1 MYKRKIFTVTFI
13 FGWKEIHNISFIF
26 IRITLHLQI
35 EHILIDLLDAS
46 NENSNLNALF
56 SFIWIVTD
64 NHCMS
69 VDGINIACLPV
80 MRDDYAITDE
90 IQSCLIVI
98 VF

>member
-1 MYKRKIFTVTFI
+1 MYKRRIFTVTFI
-13 FGWKEIHNISFIF
+13 FGWEGIHNISFIF

-35 EHILIDLLDAS
+35 KHILIDLDAS
-46 NENSNLNALF
+46 NENPYLNVLF

-64 NHCMS
+64 NHCLS

-90 IQSCLIVI
+90 IQGC
-98 VF
+98 